1 MKLRIRDNSIRLRLT
16 KSEVNEFAEKGLVGS
31 KTEFNNNNILIYMLK
46 SSDLIKEIQANFD
59 NGRIE
64 VVVPKAI
71 AENWTNTN
79 EVGFSTESDTLRIL
93 VEKDFACLTERPNED
108 ESDNFPHP
116 QENEQKC

>member
-79 EVGFSTESDTLRIL
+79 EVGFSIESETLRIL
-93 VEKDFACLTERPNED
+93 VEKDFACLKERPNED
-108 ESDNFPHP
+108 ESDNFPNP